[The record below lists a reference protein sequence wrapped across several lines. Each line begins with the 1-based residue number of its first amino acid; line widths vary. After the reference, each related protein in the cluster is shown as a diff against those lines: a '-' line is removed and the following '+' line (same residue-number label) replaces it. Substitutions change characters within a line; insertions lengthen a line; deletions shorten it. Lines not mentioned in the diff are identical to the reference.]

1 MKFEGVCIIQE
12 SGFGFKFRI
21 PYDSCTHE
29 CNSYHAWSP
38 SGESMATLSTCSYSQ
53 AFLQTQ
59 CGKITET
66 TLTDLPSLC

>member
-21 PYDSCTHE
+21 PYDSCTYE
-29 CNSYHAWSP
+29 CNSYHAGVPAVNPWEHCP
-38 SGESMATLSTCSYSQ
+38 HVRQ

-66 TLTDLPSLC
+66 VLTDLPSLC

>member
-29 CNSYHAWSP
+29 CNSYHAGVPEVNPW
-38 SGESMATLSTCSYSQ
+38 Q
-53 AFLQTQ
+53 
-59 CGKITET
+59 
-66 TLTDLPSLC
+66 LCPHVHTVKLFFKLNVAKLLKQL